1 MLVLVLA
8 LTHVHDVV
16 LDMRQ
21 GEAHETEYGHECEHE
36 EGEELAVA
44 TRCRTRTS
52 RSRILQALLALF
64 MVFDGTGMESCTKMG
79 ACDSANFECLQD

>member
-1 MLVLVLA
+1 MLVLV

-16 LDMRQ
+16 LDLRQ

-36 EGEELAVA
+36 EEEELAAA

-52 RSRILQALLALF
+52 RSQIQALLALF
-64 MVFDGTGMESCTKMG
+64 MEFDGTGMESCTT
-79 ACDSANFECLQD
+79 